1 MQRLARDTNSFY
13 FDPDAAPA
21 LTIASGDTV
30 VVETQDA
37 HCGTITGPDV
47 VYKTLDEVMER
58 IGGANPV
65 TGPIAIDGVSPGDLL
80 AIEVLDVVGAPERG
94 YGYMT
99 TTPTLDLRSKRKRR
113 SATAAATSWRSQ
125 PIGDL
130 SAFRTGR
137 SSERWAWHRPARRC
151 KRSCSATT
159 CSATSTFQSCAPDAP
174 SC

>member
-13 FDPDAAPA
+13 FDADAAPA

-80 AIEVLDVVGAPERG
+80 AIQVLDVVGAPERG

-99 TTPTLDLRSKRKRR
+99 
-113 SATAAATSWRSQ
+113 SWRSQ
-125 PIGDL
+125 PIAVL

-137 SSERWAWHRPARRC
+137 SSERSAWHRPANRY
-151 KRSCSATT
+151 KHSCSATT
-159 CSATSTFQSCAPDAP
+159 CSATSTFQSCAPGAR